1 MAKVTKSMLIGELLT
16 VDPNLAPILMRGRN
30 ALSWMPVFPDGITG
44 RGSYGSW
51 TGCGRSRSTDQ

>member
-16 VDPNLAPILMRGRN
+16 VDPKYCTNPDAGRN
-30 ALSWMPVFPDGITG
+30 ALPWMPVFSDGISG

-51 TGCGRSRSTDQ
+51 TGRRCSCSTDQ